1 MTPESNPRPMPAD
14 DSSTPLGGLSPADLL
29 RQGAAADTLLDGPRA
44 PFVPP
49 SLEEM
54 ATIFPQF
61 EILELIGQGGM
72 GAVYRVRQ
80 RELDRIVALKILPP
94 AIGEEASFAD
104 RFAREAKALAKLNH
118 PGIVTIHEFGRQ
130 GGLYFIVME
139 FVDGVNLRQLL
150 KSGRVSPREA
160 LAIVPQICD
169 ALQFAHDLGI
179 VHRDIKPE
187 NLLIDRRG
195 RVKVADFG
203 LAKLV
208 GGETDEAGMAGFA
221 SGSLVTEAG
230 KVMGTP
236 RYMAPE
242 QLESPAEVDHRA
254 DIYAL
259 GVVLY
264 QMLTGELPGE
274 RLEPPSK
281 KVRLD
286 VRLDEIVLRALEKQP
301 ELRYQQAS
309 AMKTRVEQASGP
321 PRNGIRSRS
330 WWGSLLQAAG
340 ALLVVIAM
348 LGMLR
353 PISGRQV
360 TSLYRSDS
368 GDPAAITSALVG
380 VIREV
385 GPNTSLARSKDNH
398 TWWISVHDKDEQ
410 TAYDEFN
417 RVHQG
422 IQDRLGDKIG
432 AVTESR
438 TASASLTPLGRI
450 LPGFLLA
457 GVWIGLAG
465 ALLAISSSQSA
476 SSARV
481 GRIALGAFITALVGS
496 GLVYTFAPLEHRFP
510 GMMFGA
516 VALLVSLVCG
526 LWGRHSREGRIALAG
541 FWVVLF
547 LWAVQMPWSIIRFPR
562 DPDAGF
568 RRVSLSASVNLNPS
582 RETAAVEAPVENPAH
597 HHRRS

>member
-1 MTPESNPRPMPAD
+1 MPAD
-14 DSSTPLGGLSPADLL
+14 DSSIPLGGLSPADLL
-29 RQGAAADTLLDGPRA
+29 RQGAAEDTLLDGPRA

-54 ATIFPQF
+54 AAIFPQF

-94 AIGEEASFAD
+94 SIGEEASFAD

-118 PGIVTIHEFGRQ
+118 PGTVTIHEFGQQ
-130 GGLYFIVME
+130 GRLYFIVME

-150 KSGRVSPREA
+150 ENGRISPREA

-208 GGETDEAGMAGFA
+208 GGETDDAGATGFA
-221 SGSLVTEAG
+221 SGSMVTEAG

-254 DIYAL
+254 DIYSL

-309 AMKTRVEQASGP
+309 VMKTRVEQASGP
-321 PRNGIRSRS
+321 PPRTSIRGRA
-330 WWGSLLQAAG
+330 WWSNFLQAAG
-340 ALLVVIAM
+340 ALLLVIGFM
-348 LGMLR
+348 GMLR
-353 PISGRQV
+353 PSGGRQV
-360 TSLYRSDS
+360 TSLYRSNS
-368 GDPAAITSALVG
+368 GDPAAITSALVE
-380 VIREV
+380 VIRDT
-385 GPNTSLARSKDNH
+385 GPNTSLAGSKDSH
-398 TWWISVHDKDEQ
+398 TWWISVHHADGQ
-410 TAYDEFN
+410 TAHDEFN
-417 RVHQG
+417 RVHQK
-422 IQDRLGDKIG
+422 IQERLGDKIG

-438 TASASLTPLGRI
+438 TTSASPSPFSRI
-450 LPGFLLA
+450 LSGYLLA
-457 GVWIGLAG
+457 GVWTGLAG
-465 ALLAISSSQSA
+465 ALLAISSPQL
-476 SSARV
+476 SSSTRS
-481 GRIALGAFITALVGS
+481 GRIALGAFIAALAGS
-496 GLVYTFAPLEHRFP
+496 GLVNTFASLEHRFS
-510 GMMFGA
+510 GVIFGA

-526 LWGRHSREGRIALAG
+526 LMGRHSREGRIALAG

-562 DPDAGF
+562 APDAGF
-568 RRVSLSASVNLNPS
+568 RRVPLTASVNPI
-582 RETAAVEAPVENPAH
+582 RETAALELPVEES
-597 HHRRS
+597 RSPLLPP